1 MELLFEK
8 YYRKADNVL
17 LTFQRSLLDEIDW
30 SNRLIGIKGSRGAGK
45 TTLLFQYIR
54 LYNLSDDNRT
64 LYVSLDDL
72 YFTKNNLVALADQF
86 VKEGGKYL
94 LLDEVHRYANWSQEL
109 KNIYD
114 DYAELQII
122 FTGSSLIHL
131 EKAKADLSRRAVM
144 YELFGLSFREY
155 LNFTQKTSF
164 DKISLEDILSDHV
177 GIARK
182 ITKEI
187 KPLAYFKKY
196 LQTGY
201 YPYFIEN
208 EQSYFQ
214 KLNETISLALTVDLP
229 SAYDVNYG
237 SVEKVRLLLYILAES
252 VPFKPNISKLSE
264 RVGISRN
271 SLLVF
276 LKYLEEM
283 RISRSLY
290 ASTKGIGLLQKPE
303 KIYLYHPNLHYAL
316 SPQNSN
322 IGTIRES
329 FFLSQVSPLHTI
341 VYTST
346 GDFKSGKYTFEIGG
360 KTKKIN
366 HIKMV
371 KDAFIVADDIEIGHN
386 NKIPLWLFGFL
397 Y

>member
-1 MELLFEK
+1 LKK
-8 YYRKADNVL
+8 YYRKADNVPVN
-17 LTFQRSLLDEIDW
+17 FRRSLLNEIDW
-30 SNRLIGIKGSRGAGK
+30 SNRLIGIKGARGTGK
-45 TTLLFQYIR
+45 TTLLFQYI
-54 LYNLSDDNRT
+54 LLHHLPQDNQT
-64 LYVSLDDL
+64 LYVSPDDL
-72 YFTKNNLVALADQF
+72 YFTRNNLVTLADQF

-114 DYAELQII
+114 DHAGLQII
-122 FTGSSLIHL
+122 FTGSCLIHL
-131 EKAKADLSRRAVM
+131 EKGKADLSRRAVM
-144 YELFGLSFREY
+144 YELYGLSFGEY

-164 DKISLEDILSDHV
+164 GRISLEDILSGHV
-177 GIARK
+177 GLARK
-182 ITKEI
+182 IIKEI
-187 KPLAYFKKY
+187 KPLAYLKKY

-208 EQSYFQ
+208 ENTYFQ
-214 KLNETISLALTVDLP
+214 KSNETISLALTVDLP
-229 SAYDVNYG
+229 SAYGLNYG
-237 SVEKVRLLLYILAES
+237 SIEKVRLLLYILAES

-264 RVGISRN
+264 RVGVSRN

-276 LKYLEEM
+276 LKYLGEM
-283 RISRSLY
+283 RISRLLY

-316 SPQNSN
+316 SFQNSD
-322 IGTIRES
+322 IGNIRES
-329 FFLSQVSPLHTI
+329 FFLSQVSPTNKI

-346 GDFKSGKYTFEIGG
+346 GDFKSEKYTFEVGG
-360 KTKKIN
+360 KAKN
-366 HIKMV
+366 NSQV
-371 KDAFIVADDIEIGHN
+371 KELTDAFVVADDIEIGHN